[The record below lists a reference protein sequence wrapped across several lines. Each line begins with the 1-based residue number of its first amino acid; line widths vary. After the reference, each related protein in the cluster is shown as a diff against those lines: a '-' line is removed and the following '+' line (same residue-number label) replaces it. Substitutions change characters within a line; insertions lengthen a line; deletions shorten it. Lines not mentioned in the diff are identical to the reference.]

1 MSVIYGFKF
10 KRIACTCIC
19 VTFVAVLQ
27 VSLNAEEN
35 DNQPI
40 LRKYFRKWQSRP
52 YQHKSEGQR
61 SEKKKQ
67 KQKKK
72 KQQMQVFSIFGY
84 HGHKLNVKLQN
95 VWFLLYNIDV
105 DK

>member
-19 VTFVAVLQ
+19 VTFAAVLQ

-52 YQHKSEGQR
+52 YQHKSQGQR
-61 SEKKKQ
+61 SEKTKQ
-67 KQKKK
+67 KNKTKKK
-72 KQQMQVFSIFGY
+72 KKKNNNKKKQTNKCKCFPSLVTTETS
-84 HGHKLNVKLQN
+84 
-95 VWFLLYNIDV
+95 
-105 DK
+105 